1 MRPFSSTTCDARPR
15 ELVTDRE
22 TSLTG
27 ADDDDVDA
35 VGHRTTGTVCGAAVR
50 GDGMGS
56 SGELLCGGT

>member
-1 MRPFSSTTCDARPR
+1 
-15 ELVTDRE
+15 VTDRE